1 VAHLEEEDQ
10 ALDLT
15 EHLAAI
21 PLLDKEVEAPD
32 RSHHPF
38 TSKIMKTNPIT
49 MNKAKKEDQIKN

>member
-15 EHLAAI
+15 EHLVPI
-21 PLLDKEVEAPD
+21 HLLDKEVEALD

-38 TSKIMKTNPIT
+38 TSKIMKTNR
-49 MNKAKKEDQIKN
+49 AKKEDQIKN